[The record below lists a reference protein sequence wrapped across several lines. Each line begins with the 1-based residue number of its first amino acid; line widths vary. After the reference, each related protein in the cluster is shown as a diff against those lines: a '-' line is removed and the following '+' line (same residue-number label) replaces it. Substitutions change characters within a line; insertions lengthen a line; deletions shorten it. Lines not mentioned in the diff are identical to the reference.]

1 MRRVVVTGA
10 TGTIGTALC
19 AALLHRSD
27 QVTALS
33 RNAERARAVL
43 GDRVQALAWPLP
55 TQEPPPLDALAG
67 CDAVVHLLGE
77 PLDQRWT
84 ERAKTEIR
92 DSRVRG
98 TRSLVQALRRL
109 PADARPAVLVSQS
122 ATGFYGP
129 CDDRELDER
138 AEAGGDFLAGVVQAW
153 EAEASAAEPMM
164 RVAQTRTGVV
174 LSTRG
179 GAVARMLPF
188 FRLGLGGPVAG
199 GRQYLSWIHVDD
211 VVDGLLFVMENPRAT
226 GPVNLTSPDPVTNA
240 EFSRALG
247 RALDRPAVLPVP
259 AFALRL
265 LYGDMAG
272 IVTTGQRVVPRR
284 LRELGFEFRHPAI
297 EPALRDV
304 LSAN

>member
-19 AALLHRSD
+19 AALLHRGD

-33 RNAERARAVL
+33 RTAERAWAVL
-43 GDRVQALAWPLP
+43 GDRVP
-55 TQEPPPLDALAG
+55 
-67 CDAVVHLLGE
+67 
-77 PLDQRWT
+77 
-84 ERAKTEIR
+84 
-92 DSRVRG
+92 
-98 TRSLVQALRRL
+98 
-109 PADARPAVLVSQS
+109 
-122 ATGFYGP
+122 
-129 CDDRELDER
+129 
-138 AEAGGDFLAGVVQAW
+138 
-153 EAEASAAEPMM
+153 
-164 RVAQTRTGVV
+164 
-174 LSTRG
+174 
-179 GAVARMLPF
+179 
-188 FRLGLGGPVAG
+188 
-199 GRQYLSWIHVDD
+199 
-211 VVDGLLFVMENPRAT
+211 LFVMEDSRVT

-247 RALDRPAVLPVP
+247 RALHRPAVLPAP

-265 LYGDMAG
+265 LYGDMAE